1 MDEAAE
7 EEYEKDLEEYNE
19 NMEDDKIERDNEW
32 ETFDLE
38 EDEDNPDGKKIK
50 KPKLEKGEIV
60 EPDNVAEGI

>member
-7 EEYEKDLEEYNE
+7 AEYEKDLEEYEQNI
-19 NMEDDKIERDNEW
+19 EDDKIERDNEW

-50 KPKLEKGEIV
+50 KPKVERGEMI
-60 EPDNVAEGI
+60 